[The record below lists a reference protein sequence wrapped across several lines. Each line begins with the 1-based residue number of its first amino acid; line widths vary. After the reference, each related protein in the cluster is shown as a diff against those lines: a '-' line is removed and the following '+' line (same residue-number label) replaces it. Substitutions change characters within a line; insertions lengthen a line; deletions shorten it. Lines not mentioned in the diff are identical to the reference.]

1 MAVPCRDTIVFF
13 FLFFFNVII
22 VVNSSDLKDPY
33 SNMVAGQA
41 TPSGVFG
48 NDNEGKDQDLTVKKH
63 CKSVVA
69 IRDRLDCL
77 REIVE
82 FCIPG
87 YLGPSKECGM
97 EVRLMLGKFFMANYE
112 CICSFVF
119 FATTIFKTEN
129 QCFE

>member
-1 MAVPCRDTIVFF
+1 MNREWIIYVVLLLNLSPATSNCSRVWCLGLTRFF
-13 FLFFFNVII
+13 GCTMQRHDCFLFSFFFNVII

-48 NDNEGKDQDLTVKKH
+48 NDIEGKDQDLTVKKH

-69 IRDRLDCL
+69 IPDRLDCL

-87 YLGPSKECGM
+87 YLGQAKN
-97 EVRLMLGKFFMANYE
+97 VAWK
-112 CICSFVF
+112 
-119 FATTIFKTEN
+119 
-129 QCFE
+129 